1 MPRFSESLIEEV
13 RSRND
18 IVELIGSYVKLKKQ
32 GSNYMGLC
40 PFHSEKSPS
49 FSVSAAKQMYYCFG
63 CHVGGNVI
71 TFVQEYENYSFVEAI
86 RYLGER
92 AGIEIPAQE
101 MSAVERRQENKR
113 ARLLEIH
120 KKTAAY
126 YYTQLKSPSGKAGYS
141 YLKDRGLSDET
152 ILHFGLGYTGKTG
165 TGLYSY
171 LHGLG
176 YSDEELKD
184 SGLFTMNEAKGALD
198 KFWNRV
204 MFPIMDVNNRV
215 IGFGGRVMGD
225 AKPKYLNSPE
235 TMIFDK
241 SRNLF
246 GLNYART
253 SRRNQILLCEG
264 YMDVISLH
272 QAGFTNAV
280 ASLGTALT
288 GLQANLIKRYA
299 EEVILTYDSDGAG
312 VKAALRAIPILKAA
326 GILVKVLHLEPYKD
340 PDEFIKGLGN
350 EEFEERIRQAQNSFF
365 FELSVEEKEYN
376 FEDPEQKTKYFN
388 RVARKLAGFEEEL
401 ERSNYIDAV
410 ARQYGIRSE
419 ELKRLVNR
427 YGSQMIGNRR
437 PEEVYEA
444 RQYEKKRE
452 RQNDSGMKQ
461 SYRFFLTWLVE
472 QPSLYEQLKKV
483 IQPEDFREP
492 VYKQVAAMVYE
503 QLDAENKVTPARI
516 VNYFEEAVQQS
527 QVASIFNM
535 NFQEGLSYEDREK
548 AMNELVRKI
557 KLHSLEEQGRHA
569 TDMKQLQAV
578 MTEKLQLE
586 KVHISVK
593 DG

>member
-13 RSRND
+13 RSHND

-49 FSVSAAKQMYYCFG
+49 FSVSETKQMYYCFG

-71 TFVQEYENYSFVEAI
+71 TFIQEYENYSFVEAI
-86 RYLGER
+86 QYLGER
-92 AGIEIPAQE
+92 AGIAIPMQE
-101 MSAVERRQENKR
+101 MTARDRQLEDKKK
-113 ARLLEIH
+113 RLLEIH
-120 KKTAAY
+120 KKAAGY
-126 YYTQLKSPSGKAGYS
+126 YYTQLKAPSGEMGYR
-141 YLKDRGLSDET
+141 YLKNRGLSDET
-152 ILHFGLGYTGKTG
+152 ILHFGLGYTGKQSG
-165 TGLYSY
+165 SLYPY
-171 LHGLG
+171 LHGKG
-176 YSDEELKD
+176 YTDEELKE
-184 SGLFTMNEAKGALD
+184 SGLFTINEVKGALD

-253 SRRNQILLCEG
+253 SRRGQILLCEG

-288 GLQANLIKRYA
+288 GLQANLLKRYTQ
-299 EEVILTYDSDGAG
+299 EVVITYDSDAAG

-326 GILVKVLHLEPYKD
+326 GMSVKILHLKPYKD
-340 PDEFIKGLGN
+340 PDEFIKGLGK
-350 EEFEERIRQAQNSFF
+350 EAFEERIKQAQNSFF
-365 FELSVEEKEYN
+365 FELDVEEAEYDL
-376 FEDPEQKTKYFN
+376 EDPEQKTKYFN
-388 RVARKLAGFEEEL
+388 QVAKKLAGFEEEL
-401 ERSNYIDAV
+401 ERSNYIEAV
-410 ARQYGIRSE
+410 ARQYAIRSE

-427 YGSQMIGNRR
+427 YGSQMIGSRN
-437 PEEVYEA
+437 PVEAYEV
-444 RQYEKKRE
+444 RQYEKSRVQQK
-452 RQNDSGMKQ
+452 DTGMKQ
-461 SYRFFLTWLVE
+461 SYRFLLTWLVE

-483 IQPEDFREP
+483 IVPEDFRES
-492 VYKQVAAMVYE
+492 VYEKVAAMVYE
-503 QLDAENKVTPARI
+503 QLDTEKKVTPARI
-516 VNYFEEAVQQS
+516 INYFEDASEQS
-527 QVASIFNM
+527 QVAAIFNM
-535 NFQEGLSYEDREK
+535 NFQAELSHGDKEK
-548 AMNELVRKI
+548 AMNELVKKI
-557 KLHSLEEQGRHA
+557 KLYSLEEQGRHV
-569 TDMKQLQAV
+569 TDMNQLQML
-578 MTEKLQLE
+578 MTEKLQLD

>member
-13 RSRND
+13 RSHND

-86 RYLGER
+86 QYLGER
-92 AGIEIPAQE
+92 AGIAIPVQE
-101 MSAVERRQENKR
+101 MTARDRQVEDKKK
-113 ARLLEIH
+113 RLLEIH
-120 KKTAAY
+120 KKTAEY
-126 YYTQLKSPSGKAGYS
+126 YYTQLKSPSGEAGYR
-141 YLKDRGLSDET
+141 YLKTRGLSDET
-152 ILHFGLGYTGKTG
+152 ILHFGLGYTGKQSG
-165 TGLYSY
+165 GLYPY
-171 LHGLG
+171 LRAKG
-176 YSDEELKD
+176 YTDEELKE
-184 SGLFTMNEAKGALD
+184 SGLFTINEAKGALD

-253 SRRNQILLCEG
+253 SRRGQILLCEG

-288 GLQANLIKRYA
+288 GLQANLLKRYTQ
-299 EEVILTYDSDGAG
+299 EVVITYDSDAAG

-326 GILVKVLHLEPYKD
+326 GISVKILHLKPYKD
-340 PDEFIKGLGN
+340 PDEFIKGLGK
-350 EEFEERIRQAQNSFF
+350 EAFEERIRQAQNSFF
-365 FELSVEEKEYN
+365 FELDVEEADYDL
-376 FEDPEQKTKYFN
+376 EDPEQKTKYFN
-388 RVARKLAGFEEEL
+388 QVAKKLAGFEEEL
-401 ERSNYIDAV
+401 ERSNYIEAV
-410 ARQYGIRSE
+410 ARRYAIRSE

-427 YGSQMIGNRR
+427 YGSQMIGSRN
-437 PEEVYEA
+437 PVEAYEV
-444 RQYEKKRE
+444 RQYEKSRVQQK
-452 RQNDSGMKQ
+452 DTGMKQ
-461 SYRFFLTWLVE
+461 SYRFLLTWLVE
-472 QPSLYEQLKKV
+472 QPSLYEQLQKV
-483 IQPEDFREP
+483 IVPQDFKEP
-492 VYKQVAAMVYE
+492 VYEKVAAMVYE
-503 QLDAENKVTPARI
+503 QLDTEKKVTPARI
-516 VNYFEEAVQQS
+516 ITYFEDAAEQS
-527 QVASIFNM
+527 QVAAIFNM
-535 NFQEGLSYEDREK
+535 NFQAELSHGDKEK
-548 AMNELVRKI
+548 ALNELVKKI
-557 KLHSLEEQGRHA
+557 KLYSLEEEGRHV
-569 TDMKQLQAV
+569 TDINRLQML
-578 MTEKLQLE
+578 MTEKLQLD

>member
-13 RSRND
+13 RSHND

-49 FSVSAAKQMYYCFG
+49 FSVSETKQMYYCFG

-71 TFVQEYENYSFVEAI
+71 TFIQEYENYSFVEAI
-86 RYLGER
+86 QYLGER
-92 AGIEIPAQE
+92 AGIAIPMQE
-101 MSAVERRQENKR
+101 MTARDRQLEDKKK
-113 ARLLEIH
+113 RLLEIH
-120 KKTAAY
+120 KKTAGY
-126 YYTQLKSPSGKAGYS
+126 YYTQLKAPSGEMGYR
-141 YLKDRGLSDET
+141 YLKNRGLSDET
-152 ILHFGLGYTGKTG
+152 ILHFGLGYTGKQSG
-165 TGLYSY
+165 GLYPY
-171 LHGLG
+171 LHGKG
-176 YSDEELKD
+176 YTDEELKE
-184 SGLFTMNEAKGALD
+184 SGLFTINEAKGALD

-253 SRRNQILLCEG
+253 SRRGQILLCEG

-288 GLQANLIKRYA
+288 GLQANLLKRYTQ
-299 EEVILTYDSDGAG
+299 EVVITYDSDAAG

-326 GILVKVLHLEPYKD
+326 GMSVKILHLKPYKD
-340 PDEFIKGLGN
+340 PDEFIKGLGK
-350 EEFEERIRQAQNSFF
+350 EAFEERIKQAQNSFF
-365 FELSVEEKEYN
+365 FELDVEEAEYDL
-376 FEDPEQKTKYFN
+376 EDPEQKTKYFN
-388 RVARKLAGFEEEL
+388 QVAKKLAGFEEEL
-401 ERSNYIDAV
+401 ERSNYIEAV
-410 ARQYGIRSE
+410 ARQYAIRSE

-427 YGSQMIGNRR
+427 YGSQMIGSRN
-437 PEEVYEA
+437 PVEAYEV
-444 RQYEKKRE
+444 RQYEKSRVQQK
-452 RQNDSGMKQ
+452 DTGMKQ
-461 SYRFFLTWLVE
+461 SYRFLLTWLVE

-483 IQPEDFREP
+483 IVPEDFREP
-492 VYKQVAAMVYE
+492 VYEKVAAMVYE
-503 QLDAENKVTPARI
+503 QLDTEKKVTPARI
-516 VNYFEEAVQQS
+516 INYFEDASEQS
-527 QVASIFNM
+527 QVAAIFNM
-535 NFQEGLSYEDREK
+535 NFQAELSHGDKEK
-548 AMNELVRKI
+548 AMNELVKKI
-557 KLHSLEEQGRHA
+557 KLYSLEEQGRHV
-569 TDMKQLQAV
+569 TDMNQLQML
-578 MTEKLQLE
+578 MTEKLQLD

>member
-18 IVELIGSYVKLKKQ
+18 IVELVGSYVKLKKQ

-49 FSVSAAKQMYYCFG
+49 FSVSASKQMYYCFG

-92 AGIEIPAQE
+92 AGIEVPAQE
-101 MSAVERRQENKR
+101 MSAVERRQESKR

-126 YYTQLKSPSGKAGYS
+126 YYTQLKSASGRPGYS

-152 ILHFGLGYTGKTG
+152 ILHFGLGYTGKSG
-165 TGLYSY
+165 TGLYPY

-176 YSDEELKD
+176 YNDEELKD
-184 SGLFTMNEAKGALD
+184 SGLFTMNEANGVLD

-253 SRRNQILLCEG
+253 SRRGQILLCEG

-288 GLQANLIKRYA
+288 GLQANLIKRYTQ
-299 EEVILTYDSDGAG
+299 EVIITYDSDAAG

-326 GILVKVLHLEPYKD
+326 GLLVKILNLEPYKD

-350 EEFEERIRQAQNSFF
+350 EAFEERIRQAQGSFF
-365 FELSVEEKEYN
+365 FELSAEEKEYN

-388 RVARKLAGFEEEL
+388 WVARKLAGFEEEL

-410 ARQYGIRSE
+410 ARQYAVRSE

-427 YGSQMIGNRR
+427 YGSQMIGSRV
-437 PEEVYEA
+437 PEEGYEA
-444 RQYEKKRE
+444 GQYEKNRR
-452 RQNDSGMKQ
+452 RQDDSGMKQ

-472 QPSLYEQLKKV
+472 QPSLYEQLCRV
-483 IQPEDFREP
+483 IQPKDFREP
-492 VYKQVAAMVYE
+492 VYEQVAAMVYE
-503 QLDAENKVTPARI
+503 QLDTEKSVTPARI
-516 VNYFEEAVQQS
+516 VNYFEEAAQQS
-527 QVASIFNM
+527 QVAAIFNM
-535 NFQEGLSYEDREK
+535 NFQTELSYEDREK
-548 AMNELVRKI
+548 AINELVRKI
-557 KLHSLEEQGRHA
+557 KLYSLEEQGRHA
-569 TDMKQLQAV
+569 ADMNQLQAI